1 MERLT
6 RQRQAV
12 LDALSSSG
20 RTLSPPEILALA
32 QRHAPGM
39 NLSTVYRQVR
49 SLEEDGTVL
58 RVRLA
63 GQADRYE
70 LCCTLL
76 HGPEAAPAA
85 RPAGSPR
92 SAGADPRLPGADGRT
107 GAAGLQRRAPR
118 PRAARPLRPLQRRA
132 HGGAAMSPPGRPKG
146 ECRSAQHEGS
156 PVSPP
161 GRPKG
166 EYRSAQHEG
175 SPVSAPGRSLALIP
189 PRAARRAFR

>member
-92 SAGADPRLPGADGRT
+92 SAGAA
-107 GAAGLQRRAPR
+107 RR
-118 PRAARPLRPLQRRA
+118 RAARADADLGTAAGR
-132 HGGAAMSPPGRPKG
+132 HGGP
-146 ECRSAQHEGS
+146 GS
-156 PVSPP
+156 PVAQAHTAHDHPAAHDHHHHFHCLACDEVVPIHGCPGPMAELAPP
-161 GRPKG
+161 GCSVERHDLVLHGRCARCSDARTEARP
-166 EYRSAQHEG
+166 
-175 SPVSAPGRSLALIP
+175 
-189 PRAARRAFR
+189 